1 MNARTVPAGS
11 EDLLRRAITEVAQT
25 GKGVVVTDQDE
36 KPVAVILAPH
46 THRAQAVIN
55 REDEPATHLA
65 IAEDE
70 RHTLMAQETR
80 DHLSR
85 MEAEIRRHAEAMAH
99 IERVFRDRTASY
111 DRVPEWITEQ
121 RKADIAQ
128 ALRLVDAASA
138 ADIAA
143 MLTKTSVPGHTDPA
157 RLRRLLAGAAS
168 EPATVYDAWLAAS
181 QLLLVARR

>member
-25 GKGVVVTDQDE
+25 GKGVTVTGPDE
-36 KPVAVILAPH
+36 KPVAVILPPDRS
-46 THRAQAVIN
+46 RAQAVIQQ
-55 REDEPATHLA
+55 EDTPATHLA

-99 IERVFRDRTASY
+99 IESVFRDRTVSY
-111 DRVPEWITEQ
+111 DRVPEWITVN
-121 RKADIAQ
+121 RRADIAQ

-138 ADIAA
+138 ADVARLIS
-143 MLTKTSVPGHTDPA
+143 KTGLDTDPHGL
-157 RLRRLLAGAAS
+157 RLALAEAAS
-168 EPATVYDAWLAAS
+168 EQSKVYPAWQTATAILRA
-181 QLLLVARR
+181 ARR